1 MKFTSPFTNKTPSK
15 APAMQRPTKALNL
28 KDVERLLNLRLE
40 LLGRIETL
48 PHVSIAKVPYI
59 TAMGDMI
66 SLPGPWS
73 IEVSS
78 IASSAL
84 SITASPVTVNDTA
97 VEDDLDDDRADN
109 EVDVESLS
117 DFGELPFTTL
127 RGSSSVAGSHS
138 VRGVRSVSNATTNS
152 AVSSVECTSPTLAS
166 AASVPAPSSPLPRF
180 VIRNEFGHV
189 RIQPMIEMLEAM
201 QERGRDSNSISTPI
215 TTKPEIIRIGG
226 HIVLPPADF
235 AACIAAGLGEQ
246 HPFAGRYHPIAGNTI
261 PETTLLFYGPRSEE
275 ELEAIWA
282 VVRKSYEWVFSS
294 CN

>member
-1 MKFTSPFTNKTPSK
+1 MNFTSNRSTNKSAPK
-15 APAMQRPTKALNL
+15 APAAQRAKKALTL
-28 KDVERLLNLRLE
+28 KDAERFLNLRLE

-48 PHVSIAKVPYI
+48 PHVAIAKVPYI

-78 IASSAL
+78 VASSAL
-84 SITASPVTVNDTA
+84 SITASPTTVNETVLA
-97 VEDDLDDDRADN
+97 DDLDEEHADD
-109 EVDVESLS
+109 DVESLS
-117 DFGELPFTTL
+117 DFGELPITAS
-127 RGSSSVAGSHS
+127 RSNSSVGVHS
-138 VRGVRSVSNATTNS
+138 VRGMRSVSNATTNS
-152 AVSSVECTSPTLAS
+152 AMSSFEHPLSPATTATIPAS
-166 AASVPAPSSPLPRF
+166 TPTARF

-189 RIQPMIEMLEAM
+189 RIQPMIEMLEAL
-201 QERGRDSNSISTPI
+201 QERGREVSSTSSSTVP
-215 TTKPEIIRIGG
+215 TNPDVIRIGG

-235 AACIAAGLGEQ
+235 ASCIAAGLGEQ

-282 VVRKSYEWVFSS
+282 MVRKSYEWVFSS